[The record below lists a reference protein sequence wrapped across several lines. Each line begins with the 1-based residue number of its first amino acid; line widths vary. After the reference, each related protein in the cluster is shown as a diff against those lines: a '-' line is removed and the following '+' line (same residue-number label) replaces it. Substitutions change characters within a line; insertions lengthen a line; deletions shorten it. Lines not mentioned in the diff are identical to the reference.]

1 MIGIRGEMVLVFVGS
16 KITIWG
22 FMPQM
27 LMLRKKGLFGCVK
40 KFKRGIIKNKTKE
53 KKKDGRERVE
63 RVMLYLH
70 SCHDA
75 HPTKKLI
82 NFAHPK

>member
-40 KFKRGIIKNKTKE
+40 KFNRGIIKNKTKE
-53 KKKDGRERVE
+53 KKEIVE
-63 RVMLYLH
+63 
-70 SCHDA
+70 
-75 HPTKKLI
+75 KEWKE
-82 NFAHPK
+82 

>member
-53 KKKDGRERVE
+53 KKRDCRERME
-63 RVMLYLH
+63 RVMLYSH
-70 SCHDA
+70 SCHDVSSS
-75 HPTKKLI
+75 HKKVD
-82 NFAHPK
+82 